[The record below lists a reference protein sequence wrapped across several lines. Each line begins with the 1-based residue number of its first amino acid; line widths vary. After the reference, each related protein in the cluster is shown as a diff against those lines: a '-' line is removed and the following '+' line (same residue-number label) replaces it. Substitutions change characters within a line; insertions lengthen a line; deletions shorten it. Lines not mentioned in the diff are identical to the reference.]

1 MIFSRIYLFKIL
13 FILFFGLATFYAYAD
28 SHDTEQ
34 NIIDKAKEIN
44 KKIKEKQATQNINN
58 EAEPLPLNDPFVGD
72 GSLDGGSGVK
82 IIADTEDY
90 KKGLSIFNYKLLGVI
105 EGEQQMYASLVN
117 EDGNII
123 NIGYFEELSPGVRLV
138 GLNAKEVVFE
148 REEGSLVVINFKNQI
163 IERKN

>member
-1 MIFSRIYLFKIL
+1 
-13 FILFFGLATFYAYAD
+13 
-28 SHDTEQ
+28 
-34 NIIDKAKEIN
+34 
-44 KKIKEKQATQNINN
+44 
-58 EAEPLPLNDPFVGD
+58 
-72 GSLDGGSGVK
+72 
-82 IIADTEDY
+82 
-90 KKGLSIFNYKLLGVI
+90 
-105 EGEQQMYASLVN
+105 MYASLVN